1 MSDRYLGR
9 YRLLRQIGRGGMATV
24 YHAVQEGPHGFNQE
38 VAIKLVHPEL
48 LANHPHVMQML
59 VDEARI
65 AARIKHINVVRI
77 LDLCQEEHGFFMVM
91 DYVDGLSMRQVLDVA
106 RSLNRPAP
114 LGPVL
119 DVLLHACEGL
129 HAAHRLSK
137 TDGTPLHLVH
147 RDVKPG
153 NILVGSEGEV
163 KVADFGI
170 ALFND
175 RVSEA
180 TMHGQLKGTPAYMS
194 PEQALGST
202 VDHRADLFSVGMTL
216 YTLATNKLA
225 FTADSATAV
234 AIKITQESMEPHA
247 AELDQLAPGLGE
259 VLRLACAK
267 NPDDR
272 FQTARELGLALR
284 SVRASIIDHTS
295 LAEMLAGAG
304 WRPWDRNQGTDDV
317 LGLPKTSQPAAV
329 GSLLELSDDKTTAE
343 AASPRVIRH
352 EDDDGPTVADEEAPT
367 TFDPDLLGPIGD
379 GTDEATDPGL
389 ADLGPPPGREDLTG
403 TVVGP
408 PPKPAKPAPSPE
420 DLQVTPHQP
429 RVEILMP
436 GEAPPPGPPAGPGP
450 IHRGPPPPR
459 RRKRRRKKA
468 PGPPP
473 AYLRPPV
480 RNPAEDTAH
489 GPRVQPERDYRGR
502 VIRKAA
508 SDEAATRV
516 GTAERLA
523 VLVTGLLLLVAVLAI
538 VKLGVDG
545 DGANKGDPTL
555 GVALEEGPAPP
566 PRRPAPTPAPT
577 PAARPPIVEE
587 PLAEE
592 ATAAP
597 DPTPAPAEPT
607 PAPVRAA
614 PQKPKPEPT
623 PEPTPPAPVATGPG
637 TLTVSAY
644 PFANVFVDGV
654 SLGRTPLKG
663 HSLTPGPHEL
673 KLVVPSAAN
682 KELVE
687 TVTIESDKETKVIR
701 RIDVPRP
708 AEEPE

>member
-119 DVLLHACEGL
+119 DVLIHACEGL

-202 VDHRADLFSVGMTL
+202 VDHRADLFSIGMTL

-225 FTADSATAV
+225 FTAESATAV

-272 FQTARELGLALR
+272 FQTALELGMALR
-284 SVRASIIDHTS
+284 SVRSNIIDHTT

-304 WRPWDRNQGTDDV
+304 WRPWDRSQSSD
-317 LGLPKTSQPAAV
+317 LGLPKSSQPAPA

-343 AASPRVIRH
+343 GPSPRVLID

-367 TFDPDLLGPIGD
+367 TFDPDLLGPVGD
-379 GTDEATDPGL
+379 GSDEATDPGL

-408 PPKPAKPAPSPE
+408 PPGPTPGAPASPQ
-420 DLQVTPHQP
+420 DLQETPHQP

-436 GEAPPPGPPAGPGP
+436 GEAPPPGTHAGPGP
-450 IHRGPPPPR
+450 VHRGPPPPR
-459 RRKRRRKKA
+459 RRKKRRKKA

-480 RNPAEDTAH
+480 RNPAEDTSH

-502 VIRKAA
+502 VVRKAA
-508 SDEAATRV
+508 PDESSTRV

-523 VLVTGLLLLVAVLAI
+523 VVVTGLLLLVAVLAI
-538 VKLGVDG
+538 VKLGMDE
-545 DGANKGDPTL
+545 DGANKPDPTA

-566 PRRPAPTPAPT
+566 PRRPTPTPAPAPTVAEKPPAEEAAATPAPT
-577 PAARPPIVEE
+577 PSPP
-587 PLAEE
+587 
-592 ATAAP
+592 
-597 DPTPAPAEPT
+597 EPT
-607 PAPVRAA
+607 PAPVREA
-614 PQKPKPEPT
+614 PPKPKPEPT
-623 PEPTPPAPVATGPG
+623 PEPTPPPPVATGPG

-644 PFANVFVDGV
+644 PYANVFVDGK

-663 HSLTPGPHEL
+663 YSLPAGPHEL
-673 KLVVPSAAN
+673 KLIVPSAAD

-701 RIDVPRP
+701 RIEVPKP
-708 AEEPE
+708 AEDSPE